1 MAYTIRPYDT
11 KSGRRYE
18 VRYRK
23 PDGTPTGKR
32 GFKRKMDAD
41 AWGAANVTTA
51 KTTGAYIDPQAGR
64 RRVED
69 FWEPWI
75 AAKKTRAKAATIA
88 SLDKFWRVHV
98 KPKWG
103 AREVQSITHDEV
115 QVWVSEMA
123 TRRSASTVRGAFCTF
138 RALIKKAKAD
148 KCIHDNPCEDVAL
161 PRLVRKKHTYLTV
174 DQLLALADASGWH
187 RPMILTLGLC
197 GMRWGEL
204 VGLHVEDVDFKRQ
217 RIHIVRA
224 ATEVRREIIV
234 DTPKTG
240 KSRTIIFPSL
250 LQPCLEEACKGRQP
264 SELLFP
270 DPHTGSYLRRA
281 SASNSRGWFDR
292 AKRTSGL
299 DDETVRTMT
308 IHDLRHTCAS
318 LLVHAG
324 ANVKAV
330 QRQLGHASAAM
341 TLDVYAD
348 LFDEDLD
355 VVGEAMNGLLIR
367 AIGEGR
373 GLAA

>member
-11 KSGRRYE
+11 KGGRRYE

-69 FWEPWI
+69 FWEPFI

-161 PRLVRKKHTYLTV
+161 PRLVRKKHSYLTV

-292 AKRTSGL
+292 AKRTAGL